1 MPYRNS
7 ASFGK
12 SIELIVFD
20 KLLRRGFEVYLPLV
34 DDQEIDCV
42 VRREVSG
49 KPVYLDIQIKARSK
63 ECKPRG
69 SGSFSY
75 LKVRKPRPNFFYIF
89 YVGHA
94 DCYWVMPSTELI
106 KQANKVKTG
115 KHKGEYKIDF
125 TNWSEKTGL
134 TKPKP
139 CFAKYQGDF
148 DLLRKYE
155 G

>member
-1 MPYRNS
+1 
-7 ASFGK
+7 
-12 SIELIVFD
+12 
-20 KLLRRGFEVYLPLV
+20 
-34 DDQEIDCV
+34 
-42 VRREVSG
+42 
-49 KPVYLDIQIKARSK
+49 
-63 ECKPRG
+63 
-69 SGSFSY
+69 
-75 LKVRKPRPNFFYIF
+75 
-89 YVGHA
+89 
-94 DCYWVMPSTELI
+94 MPSTELI